1 MTSPSPMSS
10 DLHELTSSP
19 MSSELHDSEDEQPHS
34 LDADIFLKPSS
45 YMLPC
50 DRVAVNGVSSG
61 DDEATVSHVLE
72 ESD

>member
-1 MTSPSPMSS
+1 MTSPSSMSS

-19 MSSELHDSEDEQPHS
+19 VSSELHDSEDEQPT

-61 DDEATVSHVLE
+61 DDESTVSHVVLE

>member
-1 MTSPSPMSS
+1 
-10 DLHELTSSP
+10 